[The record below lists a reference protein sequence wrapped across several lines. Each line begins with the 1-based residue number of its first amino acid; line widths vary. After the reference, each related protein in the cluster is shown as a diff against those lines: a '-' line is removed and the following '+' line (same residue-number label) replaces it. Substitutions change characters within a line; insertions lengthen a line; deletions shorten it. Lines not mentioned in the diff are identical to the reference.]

1 MYYGRVPFFC
11 VSPSGDLTENQ
22 KKIFKANQFYRG
34 LAIPEPQETVGGVL
48 KLERSHT
55 SQGLYSLSTPI
66 KKKKCR
72 HFLGKLRLLSFDQ
85 FLNDLV
91 YVDSRRSTLLYVFE
105 ETACFIFP
113 ELFFVLF

>member
-66 KKKKCR
+66 KKKM
-72 HFLGKLRLLSFDQ
+72 Q
-85 FLNDLV
+85 
-91 YVDSRRSTLLYVFE
+91 T
-105 ETACFIFP
+105 
-113 ELFFVLF
+113 FFRKIKTSKF

>member
-1 MYYGRVPFFC
+1 MYYGRVPFFLKSHVSC

-66 KKKKCR
+66 KKKKM
-72 HFLGKLRLLSFDQ
+72 Q
-85 FLNDLV
+85 
-91 YVDSRRSTLLYVFE
+91 T
-105 ETACFIFP
+105 
-113 ELFFVLF
+113 FFRKIKTSKF

>member
-1 MYYGRVPFFC
+1 MLLPIQIIQYIWSINFPFGRYRHVLWESTFFLKSHVSC

-66 KKKKCR
+66 KKKM
-72 HFLGKLRLLSFDQ
+72 Q
-85 FLNDLV
+85 
-91 YVDSRRSTLLYVFE
+91 T
-105 ETACFIFP
+105 
-113 ELFFVLF
+113 FFRKIKTSKF